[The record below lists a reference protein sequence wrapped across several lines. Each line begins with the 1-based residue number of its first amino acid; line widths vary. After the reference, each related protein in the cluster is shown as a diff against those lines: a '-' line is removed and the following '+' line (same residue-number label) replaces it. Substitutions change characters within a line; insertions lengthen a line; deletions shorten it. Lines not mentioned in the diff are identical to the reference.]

1 MRRGKTRRGQSQPDL
16 TQEGD
21 QPPVRLL
28 WRFPRGRAFC
38 FKFMYLAVLGLH
50 CCAGVSL
57 VAVLRL
63 LFAVDSVAVEHG
75 LVACGLQ

>member
-1 MRRGKTRRGQSQPDL
+1 
-16 TQEGD
+16 
-21 QPPVRLL
+21 
-28 WRFPRGRAFC
+28 
-38 FKFMYLAVLGLH
+38 MYLFAAVLGLH

-75 LVACGLQ
+75 LVARRLQ